1 MLNIERQNAICGA
14 ISHVCELF
22 RGGSNAID
30 AKEFALA
37 MLLLKYLSDVAQ
49 VQSGTNDKR
58 SIDGCF
64 VVPAG
69 SSFYDLRAAMQESN
83 NGIRFDKALH
93 AIEEANAELWEIFQ
107 GISFEGPALGS
118 AKQKDRV
125 LCQLLDAF
133 NADALNFDCGNRE
146 ESAEAV
152 ALACDSL
159 IRHYAQQSG
168 KSSPEFFTPREISLL
183 IARMVQLE
191 EGDTI
196 GDPCC
201 GSGSLLI
208 TCSQQAGRST
218 AGKGCMLYGQEKN
231 GSNWA
236 LAKMNMVLHGE
247 VRHQIEWGDSLRD
260 PKLLDADGSLRK
272 FDVVVSS
279 PPLSLRDWG
288 HEAADQD
295 VHQRYQ
301 RGVPPRASGAYAFIS
316 HMIATLKPETGR
328 MAVVVSLGALFR
340 GAVEKQIRERLLEE
354 NLIDAVIALPP
365 KLFPHTGIEVAIMV
379 MRTNKTDDHVLFI
392 DASRSYQHGK
402 IQNSLRETDLDL
414 IEETYLA
421 RQDVVQ
427 FARLVGR
434 AEIAAND
441 SNLSVARYVDLTE
454 DEPEVDLKALRAE
467 RACLNTDLASL
478 EGKLA
483 ALLAHIGNV

>member
-1 MLNIERQNAICGA
+1 MLNVERQNAISEA
-14 ISHVCELF
+14 ILRVCDLF
-22 RGGSNAID
+22 RGGSSAID
-30 AKEFALA
+30 GKDFALA

-49 VQSGTNDKR
+49 VRPGTNDKR
-58 SIDGCF
+58 HLHGRF
-64 VVPAG
+64 VVPKG

-83 NGIRFDKALH
+83 NGLRFDKALH
-93 AIEEANAELWEIFQ
+93 AIEAANAELREIFQ
-107 GISFEGPALGS
+107 GISFEGPSLGN

-133 NADALNFDCGNRE
+133 NTDALNFDYGNRE

-152 ALACDSL
+152 AFACDSL
-159 IRHYAQQSG
+159 IRYSAQNRG
-168 KSSPEFFTPREISLL
+168 KSSPEFFTPPEISLL
-183 IARMVQLE
+183 IARMMQPKA
-191 EGDTI
+191 GDTV

-208 TCSQQAGRST
+208 ACSQQAGRST
-218 AGKGCMLYGQEKN
+218 AGKGCMLYGQEKS

-236 LAKMNMVLHGE
+236 LAQMNMILHGE

-288 HEAADQD
+288 HDAADQD
-295 VHQRYQ
+295 VHQRYR
-301 RGVPPRASGAYAFIS
+301 RGVPPRASGTYAFVS

-340 GAVEKQIRERLLEE
+340 GAVEGQIREQLLEE

-365 KLFPHTGIEVAIMV
+365 KLFPHTGIEVAIVV
-379 MRTNKTDDHVLFI
+379 MRMNKTDEHVLFI
-392 DASRSYQHGK
+392 NASRSYQHGK
-402 IQNSLRETDLDL
+402 IQNTLRETDLDL
-414 IEETYLA
+414 IEKTYLA
-421 RQDVVQ
+421 RQDVAQ
-427 FARLVGR
+427 FARLVTR

-441 SNLSVARYVDLTE
+441 NNLSVARYVDLTE
-454 DEPEVDLKALRAE
+454 DEPEVNLKALRAE
-467 RACLNTDLASL
+467 RASLNADLASL
-478 EGKLA
+478 EGRLA
-483 ALLAHIGNV
+483 ALLAHIGYV